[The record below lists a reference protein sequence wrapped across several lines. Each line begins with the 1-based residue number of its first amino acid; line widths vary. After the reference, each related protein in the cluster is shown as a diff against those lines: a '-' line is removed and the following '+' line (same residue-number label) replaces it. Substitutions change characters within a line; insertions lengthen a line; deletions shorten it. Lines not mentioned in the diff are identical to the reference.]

1 MRIALFGA
9 TGFVGSAVARACV
22 AADHEVVALRSPRVR
37 CEASDVDQVQDQAQ
51 SLNELV
57 DSTAAQILG
66 CDVVVNA
73 AGCAEALSGDEAVL
87 LGANALLPAVL
98 AAAVGVA
105 AVPRLVQ
112 VSSAAV
118 QGRRPILDESAEY
131 DAFSPYARS
140 KILGEQAVRRTAAG
154 VVYRPTSVHG
164 LSRGVTEK
172 LAGIARG
179 PISSVAGDGSR
190 PTPQILDTSV
200 GSAVRFIVEADR
212 VPGIVMH
219 PWESMTTRSLLVA
232 LGAGR
237 TPRRIPA
244 SVARGTVRTLSRAA
258 QLRPGAQGL
267 ARRLEMLWFGQ
278 EQGDSWLTS
287 TGWTGAATPEDWS
300 ALGREL
306 AARRQS
312 VVQSVAQ

>member
-9 TGFVGSAVARACV
+9 IGFVGSAVARACV
-22 AADHEVVALRSPRVR
+22 AADHEVVALRSPLVR

-118 QGRRPILDESAEY
+118 QGRRPILDE
-131 DAFSPYARS
+131 
-140 KILGEQAVRRTAAG
+140 
-154 VVYRPTSVHG
+154 
-164 LSRGVTEK
+164 
-172 LAGIARG
+172 
-179 PISSVAGDGSR
+179 
-190 PTPQILDTSV
+190 
-200 GSAVRFIVEADR
+200 
-212 VPGIVMH
+212 
-219 PWESMTTRSLLVA
+219 
-232 LGAGR
+232 
-237 TPRRIPA
+237 
-244 SVARGTVRTLSRAA
+244 
-258 QLRPGAQGL
+258 
-267 ARRLEMLWFGQ
+267 
-278 EQGDSWLTS
+278 
-287 TGWTGAATPEDWS
+287 
-300 ALGREL
+300 
-306 AARRQS
+306 
-312 VVQSVAQ
+312 